1 MKTVNLLPQWYRQQR
16 RRQSHMR
23 LHALV
28 MMFIGGLM
36 VGATFLGRRELAAM
50 NQRRDALAVTFK
62 AIPDSSAQLTQL
74 KAELHRLEDLR
85 LARQE
90 LGNTIPMSAVV
101 QQLQNDMTR
110 GMAFSNVT
118 VDVRPEP
125 IRGSGV
131 VGDMKNP
138 PRYHDVAHLSVVG
151 IAPNDVQIAR
161 YIDCISRNPL
171 FADVTLDYTRTGEQQ
186 RRVVRKFDIQLNMD
200 LERLLSVAPDTVA
213 AAPTAAGTLVSGE
226 PTDGH

>member
-1 MKTVNLLPQWYRQQR
+1 MKTVNLLPAWYRQQQ
-16 RRQSHMR
+16 RRQNNMR
-23 LHALV
+23 LHAVV
-28 MMFIGGLM
+28 MVLIGGLM
-36 VGATFLGRRELAAM
+36 VAATFVGRRELTAM
-50 NQRRDALAVTFK
+50 NQRRDALAAAYQAT
-62 AIPDSSAQLTQL
+62 PDPSAQLAQIKT
-74 KAELHRLEDLR
+74 ELHRLEDLR

-101 QQLQNDMTR
+101 QQLQNDMTK
-110 GMAFSNVT
+110 GMALSNVN
-118 VDVRPEP
+118 VEVRPEP
-125 IRGSGV
+125 VRGSGL

-161 YIDCISRNPL
+161 YIDCISKNPL

-200 LERLLSVAPDTVA
+200 LERLTSVAPDAVA
-213 AAPTAAGTLVSGE
+213 AAPTAAGTLVSGD